1 MNTRI
6 EDGEA
11 IVNGFTSCLNR
22 LGLPVLEAKFDNETG
37 TVLSQFSILNVP
49 VDINI
54 VYRSRNQIAEIN
66 IELMLSFENI
76 DRGTLLQ
83 VINAMNGQLV
93 DIGHLFV
100 YLDDQAVTI
109 KSSIDFSTQDFDRQR
124 MLSLMQRLFGQGS
137 LCFHI
142 LVEIDQ
148 MNGCPFVV
156 LQERIE
162 ELKRIPNNKHT
173 TVH

>member
-11 IVNGFTSCLNR
+11 IVKGFTSCLNR
-22 LGLPVLEAKFDNETG
+22 LGLPVLRAKFDNATG

-54 VYRSRNQIAEIN
+54 VYRSRNQIAEID
-66 IELMLSFENI
+66 IELMLSFKNI

-83 VINAMNGQLV
+83 VINAMNGQLM

-100 YLDDQAVTI
+100 YLDDKAVTL
-109 KSSIDFSTQDFDRQR
+109 KASNDFSNQDFDRQPK
-124 MLSLMQRLFGQGS
+124 LTFMQRLFSQGS

-156 LQERIE
+156 LRERIE